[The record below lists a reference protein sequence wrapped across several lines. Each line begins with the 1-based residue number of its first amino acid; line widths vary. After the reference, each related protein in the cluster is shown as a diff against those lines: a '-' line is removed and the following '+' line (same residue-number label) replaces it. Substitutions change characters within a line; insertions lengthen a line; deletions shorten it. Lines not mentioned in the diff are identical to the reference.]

1 MTPKKEMDDCLRR
14 ARARLEAAN
23 EALTTMEEDGVTDD
37 TLGAVARATWLFHA
51 TIREACA
58 LSIPADG
65 GDFLFSP
72 MSPHKS

>member
-1 MTPKKEMDDCLRR
+1 MTTTKNEIAECLRR

-23 EALTTMEEDGVTDD
+23 KALTIMEEDGVTDD
-37 TLGAVARATWLFHA
+37 SLGAVARATWLFHA
-51 TIREACA
+51 SIREACA
-58 LSIPADG
+58 LSIAAD